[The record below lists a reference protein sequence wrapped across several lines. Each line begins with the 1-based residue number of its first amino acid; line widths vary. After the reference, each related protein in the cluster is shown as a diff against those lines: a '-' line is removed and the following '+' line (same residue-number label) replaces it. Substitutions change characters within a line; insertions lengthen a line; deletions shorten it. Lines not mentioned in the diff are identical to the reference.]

1 MRIVHYLA
9 CNVSPRHRTART
21 KRHWREFVGGGF
33 AGAYA
38 TRMSIGRRIAGE
50 LERTIYVIAA
60 LPIALHRGSNAPTAA
75 ATDIRRTFARGY
87 WRPRSGR
94 DVAELLT
101 GLIVAPLA
109 VPLAALWFTARN
121 GSVIRDREG
130 KGLLAQF
137 GEQLRLYLSDGI
149 VGPWYYIL
157 SLHRDGFSRA
167 PTFLQR
173 CETKRGIYALLRGK
187 TGSPL
192 GEKRKFAEL
201 CGAAGVRCVACE
213 LVVDGNPADPSTL
226 PDCDLFVKPLT
237 GSGGKGAER
246 WDRVGP
252 RSWSDG
258 TLHLGD
264 SALVDRLRAKGRPM
278 IVQKRVRPHP
288 ALEPLTSGA
297 TPTVRALT
305 MIDET
310 GDPELVAAVFRMSF
324 GQNRTVD
331 NIHAGGLAC
340 AVSLPDGR
348 LGRASDLGSDARLG
362 WTSEHP
368 TTAAR
373 IEGTQLPYWD
383 EVKDLALRAHTI
395 FADRLLI
402 GWDIAIAEDGPTL
415 IEGNRGPD
423 MDLMQRFMET
433 GFYDHRLADLIAWH
447 LRARG
452 YVPGTAGQPVRS
464 SVVGVDAQ

>member
-1 MRIVHYLA
+1 M
-9 CNVSPRHRTART
+9 ARC
-21 KRHWREFVGGGF
+21 
-33 AGAYA
+33 
-38 TRMSIGRRIAGE
+38 MSIGRRIAAE
-50 LERTIYVIAA
+50 LERTIYVIAG
-60 LPIALHRGSNAPTAA
+60 LPIALRRGSNSPTLAGQH
-75 ATDIRRTFARGY
+75 IRRAFAQRY
-87 WRPRSGR
+87 WHPQSGR
-94 DVAELLT
+94 DVAELVV
-101 GLIVAPLA
+101 GLVVTPFA

-121 GSVIRDREG
+121 GPIVRRREG

-137 GEQLRLYLSDGI
+137 LEQLRLYLSDGI

-157 SLHRDGFSRA
+157 SLHRDGLRRA

-192 GEKRKFAEL
+192 GEKSKFAER
-201 CGAAGVRCVACE
+201 CAAAGVRCVACE
-213 LVVDGNPADPSTL
+213 MVVDERSPDPSNL

-252 RSWSDG
+252 RTWSDG
-258 TLHLGD
+258 KVELGD
-264 SALVDRLRAKGRPM
+264 SALVERLRAKRRPM

-288 ALEPLTSGA
+288 ELERLTSGA

-305 MIDET
+305 MIDER

-324 GQNRTVD
+324 GKNRTVD

-340 AVSLPDGR
+340 AASFGEGR
-348 LGRASDLGSDARLG
+348 LGLASNLGSDARLG
-362 WTSEHP
+362 WTRNHP
-368 TTAAR
+368 TTGAR
-373 IEGTQLPYWD
+373 IEGTQLPYWG
-383 EVKDLALRAHTI
+383 EVKALAVEAHRL

-402 GWDIAIAEDGPTL
+402 GWDIAIAEEGPIL

-433 GFYDHRLADLIAWH
+433 GFCDHRLGDLIAWH

-452 YVPGTAGQPVRS
+452 YVPGTERMERS
-464 SVVGVDAQ
+464 GSVVRVDAQ